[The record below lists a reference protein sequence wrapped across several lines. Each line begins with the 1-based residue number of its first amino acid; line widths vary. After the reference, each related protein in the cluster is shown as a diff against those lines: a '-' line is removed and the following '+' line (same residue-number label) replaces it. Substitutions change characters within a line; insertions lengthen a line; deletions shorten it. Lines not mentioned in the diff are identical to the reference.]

1 MAEVLMVLA
10 ILAGVAIALLHHL
23 WLIGDRLDDAAARLL
38 WRPQAAQID
47 TGAEPTPGL
56 TPLVEGCDAA
66 RTGADRARAAR
77 RLAGGAAAAH
87 AAPLPA
93 MFDPVSDEVLA
104 RYRRFAGDLAAARR

>member
-38 WRPQAAQID
+38 WRPPAAQID
-47 TGAEPTPGL
+47 TGAASTPGL

-66 RTGADRARAAR
+66 RTGADRAQAAR
-77 RLAGGAAAAH
+77 RLARM
-87 AAPLPA
+87 LRR
-93 MFDPVSDEVLA
+93 FRRCSI
-104 RYRRFAGDLAAARR
+104 RYRTRYWRVIADLPGISQPRVA